1 MKDQQHAIDG
11 RPATE
16 KKHVH
21 DAHAFAEKPLDD
33 DEKCDPGMPVSSHGS
48 ASPTPPDVQDDDDDD
63 NSDAA
68 SVGGQRNTM
77 TSKQLR
83 IAIPALS
90 VCLFVSFIDQ
100 TSVSTAT
107 PAIAVDLNTGTATS
121 WIGTSFLIASTSFQ
135 LINGR
140 VSDIFGRK
148 NLLLWSL
155 MLMALGDLGCG
166 FARTDIQL
174 FVLRA
179 IAGIGG
185 GGINSLVMIIVSDIT
200 TLQNRGKYQGRCLSH
215 PLNRHSYLLFCVGWL
230 GAIIALGN
238 GAGPFL
244 GGAIV
249 EGATWR
255 WVFWMIPIMSI
266 PTAVVILFFLP
277 LKHRTGDH
285 VEKLKKIDYGGM
297 VLNVAS
303 TLLLLIPLSGGG
315 VTYSWASPFFIAC
328 TATGVVL
335 GVLFV
340 LYEWKLVKLPIMP
353 LRLYQAPHCSAL
365 YLQTFLIGLAYFG
378 NFFYLPLY
386 FQSIL
391 RYSPLASGALILPVV
406 ISTSFTSIISG
417 QYMNKVGS
425 YMHCILVG
433 FALWTLGNGLTL
445 LFGRNTGIAVLI
457 IIGIIEGA
465 GIGLTLQP
473 TLVGMYANGRSEDR
487 AVTTGL
493 RNFIRTIGGAFGLV
507 ISGVILSNTLSRDL
521 SHQPFVSE
529 SLMQQLTSSTYDLAK
544 FGLSQDEQE
553 DVFEAYMLGL
563 HYIFIFFTVCSGLG
577 LFLTFWVGNTSL
589 KAPKKLDEEDAM
601 PASTQDDRS
610 SPHIILGRDLEA
622 NEAISDEKAASVES
636 NAPHPK

>member
-1 MKDQQHAIDG
+1 
-11 RPATE
+11 
-16 KKHVH
+16 
-21 DAHAFAEKPLDD
+21 
-33 DEKCDPGMPVSSHGS
+33 
-48 ASPTPPDVQDDDDDD
+48 
-63 NSDAA
+63 
-68 SVGGQRNTM
+68 M
-77 TSKQLR
+77 TSTQLR

-121 WIGTSFLIASTSFQ
+121 WIGTSFLIASTAFQ

-140 VSDIFGRK
+140 LSDIFGRK
-148 NLLLWSL
+148 NLLLISL

-166 FARTDIQL
+166 FAKTAVQL

-200 TLQNRGKYQGRCLSH
+200 TLQNRGKYQG
-215 PLNRHSYLLFCVGWL
+215 WL
-230 GAIIALGN
+230 GAVIALGN

-255 WVFWMIPIMSI
+255 WVFWIIPIMTV
-266 PTAVVILFFLP
+266 PTSMVILFFLP
-277 LKHRTGDH
+277 LKHRSGDYLAK
-285 VEKLKKIDYGGM
+285 VKKIDYGGM
-297 VLNVAS
+297 VLNIAS

-315 VTYSWASPFFIAC
+315 VTYAWASPFFIAC
-328 TATGVVL
+328 TITGAVL

-340 LYEWKLVKLPIMP
+340 LHQWKLVALPIMP
-353 LRLYQAPHCSAL
+353 LRLYRAPHCWAL

-378 NFFYLPLY
+378 NFFYLPIY
-386 FQSIL
+386 FQSVL
-391 RYSPLASGALILPVV
+391 RYSPLVSGALILPVV
-406 ISTSFTSIISG
+406 ITTSFTSIASG
-417 QYMNKVGS
+417 QYMNRVAS
-425 YMHCILVG
+425 YMHCILAG

-445 LFGRNTGIAVLI
+445 LFDRDTGLAVLI
-457 IIGIIEGA
+457 VVLIIEGA

-473 TLVGMYANGRSEDR
+473 TLVGMYANSRNEDR

-521 SHQPFVSE
+521 SKRPFVSDT
-529 SLMQQLTSSTYDLAK
+529 LMAQLTSSTYDLDQ
-544 FGLSQDEQE
+544 FGLSPGQKEE
-553 DVFEAYMLGL
+553 VFDAYMLGL

-577 LFLTFWVGNTSL
+577 LALTFWVGNTSL
-589 KAPKKLDEEDAM
+589 KAPKKPDEEGAQAIVSQNE
-601 PASTQDDRS
+601 PQQQVIQGQEVASER
-610 SPHIILGRDLEA
+610 EVF
-622 NEAISDEKAASVES
+622 DEKRPMTGEADVER
-636 NAPHPK
+636 NVHTR